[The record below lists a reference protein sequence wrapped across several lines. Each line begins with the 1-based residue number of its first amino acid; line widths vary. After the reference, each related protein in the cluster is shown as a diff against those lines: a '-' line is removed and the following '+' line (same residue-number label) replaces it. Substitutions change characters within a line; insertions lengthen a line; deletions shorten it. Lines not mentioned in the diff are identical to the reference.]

1 MPTQLLIYE
10 NVTTISRDT
19 HADFCVDTGNL
30 NYEFA
35 KGVNSVPL
43 TAIEMPLAAQEYSI
57 VFAGSDE
64 VVAPF
69 VVLGIEG
76 NENGYLAADGS
87 WNAKYVPAF
96 VRRYPFV
103 FAESEDKKKFT
114 LCVDESWAG
123 CNREGRGERLF
134 DDDGE
139 RTPYLDKVMKFLED
153 YQNRFQR
160 TQVYCNKLV
169 ELNLLESMKA
179 DVTYGGGEK
188 RSLTGFRVVN
198 REKLKDLTAEQIKD
212 LAKTDELELT
222 YLHLQSM
229 NNFTKMLER
238 ANERRARADVDTNA
252 EQ

>member
-1 MPTQLLIYE
+1 M
-10 NVTTISRDT
+10 
-19 HADFCVDTGNL
+19 
-30 NYEFA
+30 
-35 KGVNSVPL
+35 PL
-43 TAIEMPLAAQEYSI
+43 TAIEIPLAAQEYGI

-76 NENGYLAADGS
+76 NENAYLAEDGS

-103 FAESEDKKKFT
+103 FAESKDRTTFT
-114 LCVDESWAG
+114 LCVDESWEG

-134 DDDGE
+134 DDEGE
-139 RTPYLDKVMKFLED
+139 KTPYLGKEMDFLQD
-153 YQNRFQR
+153 YQKRFQR
-160 TQVYCNKLV
+160 TQAYCKKLV

-188 RSLTGFRVVN
+188 RSLTGFKVVI
-198 REKLKDLTAEQIKD
+198 RDKLKDLPAEKLSD

-222 YLHLQSM
+222 YLHLHSM

-238 ANERRARADVDTNA
+238 ANERRTREVQSQAGD
-252 EQ
+252 E

>member
-1 MPTQLLIYE
+1 M
-10 NVTTISRDT
+10 
-19 HADFCVDTGNL
+19 
-30 NYEFA
+30 
-35 KGVNSVPL
+35 NSVPL
-43 TAIEMPLAAQEYSI
+43 TAIEIPLAAQEYGI

-76 NENGYLAADGS
+76 NENAYLAEDGS

-103 FAESEDKKKFT
+103 FAESKDRTTFT
-114 LCVDESWAG
+114 LCVDESWEG

-134 DDDGE
+134 DDEGE
-139 RTPYLDKVMKFLED
+139 KTPYLGKEMDFLQD
-153 YQNRFQR
+153 YQKRFQR
-160 TQVYCNKLV
+160 TQAYCKKLV

-188 RSLTGFRVVN
+188 RSLTGFKVVI
-198 REKLKDLTAEQIKD
+198 RDKLKDLPAEKLSD

-222 YLHLQSM
+222 YLHLHSM

-238 ANERRARADVDTNA
+238 ANERRTREVQSQAGD
-252 EQ
+252 E

>member
-1 MPTQLLIYE
+1 
-10 NVTTISRDT
+10 
-19 HADFCVDTGNL
+19 
-30 NYEFA
+30 
-35 KGVNSVPL
+35 VPL
-43 TAIEMPLAAQEYSI
+43 TAIEIPLAAQEYGI

-76 NENGYLAADGS
+76 NENAYLAEDGS

-103 FAESEDKKKFT
+103 FAESKDRTTFT
-114 LCVDESWAG
+114 LCVDESWEG

-134 DDDGE
+134 DDEGE
-139 RTPYLDKVMKFLED
+139 KTPYLGKEMDFLQD
-153 YQNRFQR
+153 YQKRFQR
-160 TQVYCNKLV
+160 TQAYCKKLV

-188 RSLTGFRVVN
+188 RSLTGFKVVI
-198 REKLKDLTAEQIKD
+198 RDKLKDLPAEKLSD

-222 YLHLQSM
+222 YLHLHSM

-238 ANERRARADVDTNA
+238 ANERRTREVQSQAGD
-252 EQ
+252 E